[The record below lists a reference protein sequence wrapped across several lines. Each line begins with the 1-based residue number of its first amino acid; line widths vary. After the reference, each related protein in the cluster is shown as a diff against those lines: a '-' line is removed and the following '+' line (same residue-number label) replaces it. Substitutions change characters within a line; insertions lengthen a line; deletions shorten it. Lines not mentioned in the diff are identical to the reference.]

1 MDLHELIASRKS
13 VRGYD
18 PSRPVP
24 SEVLTRI
31 LDAGRLAPS
40 AKNLQ
45 PYKFIVVVSS
55 GMLAAVRPCY
65 EREWF
70 RQAPQI
76 LIVKGDRN
84 AAWVRQS
91 DSWNSLETDM
101 AIAMDHLVLAAHAE
115 GVSTC
120 WISAFDSV
128 LLHKVLGLKPDEE
141 IFAITP
147 LGYASPDAETRPK
160 IRKPIEELVE
170 YL

>member
-1 MDLHELIASRKS
+1 MDFHELVASRKS

-24 SEVLTRI
+24 QEVLNRI
-31 LDAGRLAPS
+31 LDAGRLAPT

-45 PYKFIVVVSS
+45 PFRFLVVSS
-55 GMLAAVRPCY
+55 SEMLAAIRPCY

-70 RQAPQI
+70 WQAPHI

-84 AAWVRQS
+84 AAWVRPS

-115 GVSTC
+115 GVATC

-128 LLHKVLGLKPDEE
+128 LLHKVLRLTPDEE

-160 IRKPIEELVE
+160 TRKPIEELVE

>member
-1 MDLHELIASRKS
+1 MDFHELVASRKS

-24 SEVLTRI
+24 QEVLARI
-31 LDAGRLAPS
+31 LEAGRLAPS

-45 PYKFIVVVSS
+45 PFKFLVVSS
-55 GMLAAVRPCY
+55 PEMLAAVRPCY
-65 EREWF
+65 EKEWF
-70 RQAPQI
+70 RQAPHI

-84 AAWVRQS
+84 AAWVRPS

-115 GVSTC
+115 GVATC

-128 LLHKVLGLKPDEE
+128 LLHKVLRLTPDEE
-141 IFAITP
+141 IFSITP

-160 IRKPIEELVE
+160 TRKPIEELVE

>member
-1 MDLHELIASRKS
+1 MDFHELVTTRKS
-13 VRGYD
+13 SRGYN
-18 PSRPVP
+18 PSAPVP
-24 SEVLTRI
+24 PDVLTRI

-45 PYKFIVVVSS
+45 PWKFLVITSPEK
-55 GMLAAVRPCY
+55 LDEVRACY
-65 EREWF
+65 DREWF

-84 AAWVRQS
+84 AAWVRPA

-115 GVSTC
+115 GVATC

-128 LLHKVLGLKPDEE
+128 LLHKVLQLTPDEE

-147 LGYASPDAETRPK
+147 LGYASPDTETRPK
-160 IRKPIEELVE
+160 TRKPLDEVVE
-170 YL
+170 YR